1 MGLVMFGFACAFCS
15 LFRQDQEHP
24 QFASIGQ
31 SMLTVFRY
39 ALGGADLGLME
50 NSHNPAAVR
59 RESVLRTCCGCAADV
74 LRPCRERV
82 PVAQEPLAL
91 SGLLP

>member
-1 MGLVMFGFACAFCS
+1 MGLVMFGFACAFCT

-24 QFASIGQ
+24 QFATIGQ

-59 RESVLRTCCGCAADV
+59 AGAGSRAALPACSPAGRT
-74 LRPCRERV
+74 RPGR
-82 PVAQEPLAL
+82 AT
-91 SGLLP
+91 